1 MKKIIIAMC
10 MVFTMMLGGVA
21 SAQYV
26 TASTNDWIVDTTS
39 LYKTSTYDFNVL
51 VYNKDNGGKP
61 MPYLFKYAYN
71 EGIWYIQTANKD
83 WQRVENDS
91 VADRVLFVVTTSAEY
106 KGAKA

>member
-1 MKKIIIAMC
+1 
-10 MVFTMMLGGVA
+10 
-21 SAQYV
+21 
-26 TASTNDWIVDTTS
+26 
-39 LYKTSTYDFNVL
+39 
-51 VYNKDNGGKP
+51 

-91 VADRVLFVVTTSAEY
+91 IADRVLFVVTTSAEY